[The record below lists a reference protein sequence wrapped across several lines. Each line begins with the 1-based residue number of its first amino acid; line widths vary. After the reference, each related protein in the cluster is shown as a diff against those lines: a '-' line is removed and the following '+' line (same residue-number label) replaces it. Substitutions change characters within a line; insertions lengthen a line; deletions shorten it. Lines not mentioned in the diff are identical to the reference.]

1 MSDPDSG
8 LIPTADKISRL
19 EPFKYRDFRLLWFG
33 AMFSFF
39 GSWIQSVAQGW
50 LVYDLT
56 RDEQKLV
63 FVAFAGM
70 LPVSLVGPLAGA
82 LVDRFD
88 KRKTLVACQSVFGI
102 NALLLAYFIYS
113 RQVEYWHILVVAV
126 LNGFASA
133 LEMPTRQSL
142 ISAVVPKP
150 VLSTAVPLQALTF
163 NLSRV
168 MGPAIGG
175 ILLKSFG
182 AFSCYLANGLS
193 YLGLIV
199 AVLVMRADL
208 SASKAEPQPIYDL
221 LTEGLHYTFREAR
234 LRMLF
239 LMETTVSVFGLA
251 YIPLIPA
258 FAEEVLKLGKDLG
271 QIYVAIGVGSISGL
285 LTIIYISQK
294 PWKSVIVRLA
304 MTSIG
309 VALVALSFA
318 KTREVAYPLFAVLG
332 FSTVVQFNTT
342 NTLFQLIAP
351 PNLRGR
357 ALAMHIWAL
366 SGSAPIALPL
376 FGWLAHQFSV
386 GMAVLVG
393 GTAVVLGATFGWL
406 SKTDLGHDPLTEAN

>member
-8 LIPTADKISRL
+8 VATAPEKVSRL

-82 LVDRFD
+82 LVDRLD
-88 KRKTLVACQSVFGI
+88 KRKTLVSCQAVFGI
-102 NALLLAYFIYS
+102 NALFLAYAIYS

-126 LNGFASA
+126 INGFASA

-150 VLSTAVPLQALTF
+150 VISTAVPLQALTF

-175 ILLKSFG
+175 ILLKGFG
-182 AFSCYLANGLS
+182 AFACYFANGLS
-193 YLGLIV
+193 YLGLII
-199 AVLVMRADL
+199 AVLVMKADL

-221 LTEGLHYTFREAR
+221 LTEGLHYTFRESR

-258 FAEEVLKLGKDLG
+258 FAEEVLRLGKDLG
-271 QIYVAIGVGSISGL
+271 QIYVAIGIGSISGL

-309 VALVALSFA
+309 IALIGLSFA
-318 KTREVAYPLFAVLG
+318 KTREVAYPLFSVLG

-386 GMAVLVG
+386 AIAVLVG
-393 GTAVVLGATFGWL
+393 GTAVVLGATAGWL
-406 SKTDLGHDPLTEAN
+406 SKTDLGHDPLTEVG